1 MAGIMT
7 CSMAA
12 TANDYLDGG
21 KGNDKLYGG
30 DGNDT
35 LYGGDGNDRLFGDD
49 EHKKEQTTRTT
60 MTTRS

>member
-1 MAGIMT
+1 MAGITT

-12 TANDYLDGG
+12 MANDYLDGG

-49 EHKKEQTTRTT
+49 EEKKGDDKRQG
-60 MTTRS
+60 